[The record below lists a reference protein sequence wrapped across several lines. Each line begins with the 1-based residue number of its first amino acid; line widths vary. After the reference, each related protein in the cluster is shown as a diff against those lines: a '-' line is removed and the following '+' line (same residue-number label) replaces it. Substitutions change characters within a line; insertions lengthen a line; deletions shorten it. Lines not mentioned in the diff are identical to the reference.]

1 MLLYVIFTFL
11 TTLLVEVNAF
21 IASSADCLRRDV
33 FAQYGSR
40 FLLAKDQDL
49 TDTSP
54 LRLSL
59 PESTLTDGAD
69 SVKCAGTQS
78 RHMNSKFNTAFQQRL
93 VCPFKI
99 VKDYNA
105 NRLPRI
111 INHVVCLCDRP
122 ATLSPYSK
130 IRCEPLNYTM
140 NVMLKKEGTVD
151 YVHAEESFPLACVS
165 ISPIAE
171 RLEEDEDFMIPMKAA
186 LE

>member
-1 MLLYVIFTFL
+1 MWHL
-11 TTLLVEVNAF
+11 T
-21 IASSADCLRRDV
+21 S
-33 FAQYGSR
+33 
-40 FLLAKDQDL
+40 DL
-49 TDTSP
+49 TSW
-54 LRLSL
+54 
-59 PESTLTDGAD
+59 G
-69 SVKCAGTQS
+69 V
-78 RHMNSKFNTAFQQRL
+78 
-93 VCPFKI
+93 
-99 VKDYNA
+99 
-105 NRLPRI
+105 RLPRI